1 MTNDKQPDLKAQNQT
16 SLETSSNSHPPDLEA
31 QNQNPTSPE
40 TSSIAHSIATGLGA
54 AGGGIAG
61 AALGRSIGGK
71 VGAAIGGVAGAITG
85 GVAGNQLAGY
95 AEEFIEELQ
104 PTAGLGLG
112 ADHKPIELPSHY
124 CWEELQALSKPQVG
138 EIQAT

>member
-1 MTNDKQPDLKAQNQT
+1 MNNEEHSISNPENENQT
-16 SLETSSNSHPPDLEA
+16 PSNTHP
-31 QNQNPTSPE
+31 
-40 TSSIAHSIATGLGA
+40 IATGLGA

-85 GVAGNQLAGY
+85 GVAGNKLAEY

-104 PTAGLGLG
+104 PTVGLGLG

-124 CWEELQALSKPQVG
+124 SWEELQALSKPQGG
-138 EIQAT
+138 EMQAI